1 VIVTPMQQP
10 LPPERYSVARRFH
23 ESLIRSQ
30 WLGVAKVVA
39 YQESQLQQMLHHA
52 ASEVPYYKVPLSRL
66 RRADGTFDLSR
77 WDELPIISRS
87 EVAENWEAFQARKLP
102 PGHEGIISVT
112 TSGSEGKALELR
124 KTRFEHTGVACASY
138 RYADWFNYDYKIP
151 LAMIRSGFIK
161 SADPNDPEDRLWG
174 PPWLD
179 ATTRGA
185 RYRLSINV
193 PLDEQIGWLAGLGRV
208 YLNTLPSNAMALAQR
223 SEERGV
229 KLQIAA
235 IMAVGE
241 RLSADVRDEV
251 RRVLGCRISDVYAT
265 AEAGLIA
272 IECPET
278 GAYHLQSEI
287 SKVEVIAED
296 GHSCSPG
303 ETGHL
308 VATSLYNFVMPLIR
322 YRFNDLVTLGAG
334 CSCGRSLP
342 VISKIHGRESGFFH
356 LADGRSL
363 LPEFSTRHI
372 REIAGASFWQVL
384 QTAPAAVTVRLQ
396 LDSQPSE
403 SQRLILSQYVRE
415 TLGTFVAVDIQIVD
429 KFATSKGGKFYPAMR
444 TF

>member
-1 VIVTPMQQP
+1 MVAPMQQP
-10 LPPERYSVARRFH
+10 LTPERYSVARRFH
-23 ESLIRSQ
+23 ESLMRSQ
-30 WLGVAKVVA
+30 WLGAAKIMA

-52 ASEVPYYKVPLSRL
+52 ASEVPYYTEPLSRL

-87 EVAENWEAFQARKLP
+87 DVAADWEAFQARNLP

-138 RYADWFNYDYKIP
+138 RYADWFGYDYKIP
-151 LAMIRSGFIK
+151 LAMIRSGFIRP
-161 SADPNDPEDRLWG
+161 ADPNDPEDRLWG

-179 ATTRGA
+179 AATRGG
-185 RYRLSINV
+185 RYRLPISV
-193 PLDEQIGWLAGLGRV
+193 PLDAQIDWLAGLGRV

-223 SEERGV
+223 SEARGV

-251 RRVLGCRISDVYAT
+251 LRVLGCRISDVYAT
-265 AEAGLIA
+265 AESGLIA

-287 SKVEVIAED
+287 SKVEVIAGD
-296 GHSCSPG
+296 GHVCNPG
-303 ETGHL
+303 EMGHL
-308 VATSLYNFVMPLIR
+308 VATSLYNFAMPLIR

-334 CSCGRSLP
+334 CPCGRGLP

-363 LPEFSTRHI
+363 VPEFFTRRM
-372 REIAGASFWQVL
+372 REIVGVSAWQVV

-396 LDSQPSE
+396 PAAQPSE
-403 SQRLILSQYVRE
+403 SQRLSLSQYVQE
-415 TLGTFVAVDIQIVD
+415 TLGAPVMVTIQTVD
-429 KFATSKGGKFYPAMR
+429 KFPTTKGGKFYPAMR
-444 TF
+444 AF